1 MQKPWWMN
9 HLQQQCMQCDVLF
22 LVPWEFLLVL
32 LCIILMHMVLDLP
45 VIADLISIRN
55 RRQVLIDDN
64 LRRQNLKRRSFDYQ
78 VGQDVLVK
86 TVNPAKLETRAHG
99 PYQVLQVHTNGNVTI
114 QRAPNVLERINIRRV
129 VPYCHP

>member
-1 MQKPWWMN
+1 
-9 HLQQQCMQCDVLF
+9 
-22 LVPWEFLLVL
+22 
-32 LCIILMHMVLDLP
+32 

-99 PYQVLQVHTNGNVTI
+99 PYRVLQVHTKGNVTI
-114 QRAPNVLERINIRRV
+114 QRAHNALERINI
-129 VPYCHP
+129 